1 MKISLNDDSKS
12 LQHAYKKGSL
22 GARISQ
28 QKFLLL
34 LLLPAMLWYLLF
46 RYIPMMGNFLAL
58 TNFGSS
64 INIKFVGLKNFIRLF
79 TSLDFWRSFN
89 NTLIISCANMIFYF
103 PLPIVLALLMNEL
116 YHVQMKRLVQFV
128 VYIPYFFSWVVV
140 GSIFMTMLSPSSGII
155 NKIIEYFGG
164 KAIYFMVSTF
174 WFRPILVFSYIWRQ
188 VGYGTVIYIATIST
202 IDPELYDAAKVDGA
216 NHFQRIL
223 NVTLPCIKST
233 IVTMLLLN
241 LSHVLQIFDQIIVMQ
256 NSAVYAVSDVLRTYS
271 FREGLENMN
280 ISYGIAIGLLTSV
293 ATAILVISTNQASK
307 KFLDEAV
314 L

>member
-1 MKISLNDDSKS
+1 MERI
-12 LQHAYKKGSL
+12 YKQ
-22 GARISQ
+22 R
-28 QKFLLL
+28 FLLML
-34 LLLPAMLWYLLF
+34 LVPIFIWYILF
-46 RYIPMMGNFLAL
+46 RYIPLLGNFLSL
-58 TNFGSS
+58 TNFGRS
-64 INIKFVGLKNFIRLF
+64 IHIK
-79 TSLDFWRSFN
+79 
-89 NTLIISCANMIFYF
+89 
-103 PLPIVLALLMNEL
+103 
-116 YHVQMKRLVQFV
+116 FV
-128 VYIPYFFSWVVV
+128 VYIPFFFSWVVV
-140 GSIFMTMLSPSSGII
+140 GSIFITMLSSSSGVI

-256 NSAVYAVSDVLRTYS
+256 NAAVYAVSDVLRTYS

-280 ISYGIAIGLLTSV
+280 ISYGIAIGLLTSL
-293 ATAILVISTNQASK
+293 ATAVLVTSLAK
-307 KFLDEAV
+307 DEDV
-314 L
+314 LGKVYLLYPKSFSLRQYVRIMQSGYFKSFIRSIIIATVGTIFSMIITLPGGYALAQKNLVGRKLFMNLIII